1 MSYEGYIVD
10 DDYLYISFEGMKETK
25 REINRSIEEAKEQRD
40 DISRAIESLQVPDH
54 VLRGYGDDLIP
65 IKNSIIRDIDG
76 LQRLNLHIDYVMRRF
91 EEVDNEFAARF
102 RAAGYEMRETLGL
115 DRDSGI
121 FGDFTNGLKSIV
133 NQGAKAWCE
142 QNKSFIDAAGI
153 IFGAAKNVADQIGD
167 WYEENKVVINNIAT
181 IALETLAIAGAVL
194 AIGACALTPVG
205 WVVLGVGLAVSASNI
220 IDSGVKI
227 YNYTQNGKEEGFN
240 LIEKGFQ
247 AALGEETGS
256 NVYTVVSVATGLYN
270 VGKGA
275 VTVAVQA
282 KKFYTSV
289 KSVNKAKDLI
299 SLGSGLGKAEDI
311 VTEVSKLDKMEDTIT
326 GVSKIDNVDDSIKG
340 LNKLDDAGDAVTGV
354 KKADDVEDA
363 TKVARKTGVGVT
375 GEGIPLEE
383 VKPDVLKQI
392 YPDDTGIYG
401 YLPKEGTPYA
411 KYDFTD
417 VEKVK
422 QNQAIREEYLEQSKK
437 IQEEIDKVVQQ
448 GVPKNEIADKVVNM
462 RNQDKIAARAKMSP
476 EELAPIEARNM
487 KLYKNPVGPT
497 AKQLFKNN
505 KAKLLEMNPDI
516 KDEEVWD
523 LVIKSSMKKDD
534 VLNTL
539 LGLKH

>member
-1 MSYEGYIVD
+1 MLPEKVHE
-10 DDYLYISFEGMKETK
+10 LWCML
-25 REINRSIEEAKEQRD
+25 EQRFAEGAEGKVT
-40 DISRAIESLQVPDH
+40 IIA
-54 VLRGYGDDLIP
+54 
-65 IKNSIIRDIDG
+65 NS
-76 LQRLNLHIDYVMRRF
+76 
-91 EEVDNEFAARF
+91 
-102 RAAGYEMRETLGL
+102 
-115 DRDSGI
+115 
-121 FGDFTNGLKSIV
+121 
-133 NQGAKAWCE
+133 
-142 QNKSFIDAAGI
+142 
-153 IFGAAKNVADQIGD
+153 
-167 WYEENKVVINNIAT
+167 VV
-181 IALETLAIAGAVL
+181 
-194 AIGACALTPVG
+194 
-205 WVVLGVGLAVSASNI
+205 
-220 IDSGVKI
+220 
-227 YNYTQNGKEEGFN
+227 EG
-240 LIEKGFQ
+240 
-247 AALGEETGS
+247 
-256 NVYTVVSVATGLYN
+256 SV
-270 VGKGA
+270 
-275 VTVAVQA
+275 
-282 KKFYTSV
+282 F
-289 KSVNKAKDLI
+289 AKDLI

-311 VTEVSKLDKMEDTIT
+311 VTGVSKLDKMEDTIT

-340 LNKLDDAGDAVTGV
+340 LNKLDAAADAVTGVKKLDKVEDAVTGV

-448 GVPKNEIADKVVNM
+448 GLPKDEIADKVVNM

-487 KLYKNPVGPT
+487 EIYKNSVGPD
-497 AKQLFKNN
+497 AKWLFDDK
-505 KAKLLEMNPDI
+505 KQKMLGMRLNPT
-516 KDEEVWD
+516 DEEVWD
-523 LVIKSSMKKDD
+523 LVIKGSMKKDD